1 MASDDRKGF
10 VVVLG
15 LLGLGAVITAVVL
28 ATRKTSAAAPGTSSL
43 TGVVTDA
50 VMFTEIAGV
59 LVTLG
64 TLSAYTDSSGSFSFP
79 DVSKYVGQAM
89 NLNCTKTGYKEVTM
103 PITLS
108 AGENNR
114 QIEMTP
120 TVAPQA
126 VFDGDVT
133 DATTGL
139 PLSGVGIG
147 LSGANGSFTTTTNGG
162 GSFSI
167 SCPPGTYSVVFHL
180 NGYSD
185 YIL

>member
-1 MASDDRKGF
+1 MDKNSKVA
-10 VVVLG
+10 LG
-15 LLGLGAVITAVVL
+15 VLGLGAVITAVVL

-108 AGENNR
+108 AGKNNR

-126 VFDGDVT
+126 VIIVT
-133 DATTGL
+133 AAL
-139 PLSGVGIG
+139 PFGMFGG
-147 LSGANGSFTTTTNGG
+147 EGGMFGG
-162 GSFSI
+162 GQTMGASTDTTSL
-167 SCPPGTYSVVFHL
+167 SV
-180 NGYSD
+180 
-185 YIL
+185 